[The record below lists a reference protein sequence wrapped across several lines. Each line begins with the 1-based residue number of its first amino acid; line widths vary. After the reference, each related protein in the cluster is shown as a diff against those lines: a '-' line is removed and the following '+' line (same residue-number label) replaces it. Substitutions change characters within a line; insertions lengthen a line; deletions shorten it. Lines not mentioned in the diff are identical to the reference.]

1 MFFNKF
7 STISLEFCVF
17 LFMSTSVAACV
28 RGQLEKWLKFCKCEF
43 STFCE
48 KLFFQVEFSPKF
60 STFQHLTFNSFNSFD
75 FCWKLINN
83 FQQFFNR
90 FSTVQKS
97 HNRSQG
103 LGSQKF
109 STLSTPPTTTTN
121 YGYII
126 LYARAGKNFFA
137 RRFLQKQAA
146 KKSRE
151 KNALY
156 TTVRKSENPTE
167 QLRKKDSSKSTKKL
181 KNRNP
186 KKKIKATSLN
196 RKTNPVIRKK
206 EL

>member
-28 RGQLEKWLKFCKCEF
+28 RGQLEKWLKFCKCKF

-60 STFQHLTFNSFNSFD
+60 STFQHLTFNSFNSFH
-75 FCWKLINN
+75 FCWKVINH

-97 HNRSQG
+97 RNRSQG

-109 STLSTPPTTTTN
+109 STLSTPPTTTTIS
-121 YGYII
+121 GYII
-126 LYARAGKNFFA
+126 LSRAREKKNFFVPY
-137 RRFLQKQAA
+137 FLTKKGT

-156 TTVRKSENPTE
+156 ITRKNHKN
-167 QLRKKDSSKSTKKL
+167 LKS
-181 KNRNP
+181 
-186 KKKIKATSLN
+186 
-196 RKTNPVIRKK
+196 
-206 EL
+206 

>member
-60 STFQHLTFNSFNSFD
+60 STFQHLTFNSFNSFH
-75 FCWKLINN
+75 FCWKVINH

-97 HNRSQG
+97 RNRSQG

-109 STLSTPPTTTTN
+109 STLSTPPTTTTIS
-121 YGYII
+121 GYII
-126 LYARAGKNFFA
+126 LSRAREKKIFSSLTFSQKKEQKN
-137 RRFLQKQAA
+137 RA
-146 KKSRE
+146 KKMHYTLPE
-151 KNALY
+151 K
-156 TTVRKSENPTE
+156 TI
-167 QLRKKDSSKSTKKL
+167 
-181 KNRNP
+181 
-186 KKKIKATSLN
+186 KI
-196 RKTNPVIRKK
+196 
-206 EL
+206 

>member
-60 STFQHLTFNSFNSFD
+60 STFQHLTFNSFNSFH
-75 FCWKLINN
+75 FCWKVINH

-90 FSTVQKS
+90 FSTAQKS
-97 HNRSQG
+97 RNRSQG

-109 STLSTPPTTTTN
+109 STLSTPPTTTTIS
-121 YGYII
+121 GYII
-126 LYARAGKNFFA
+126 YRAR
-137 RRFLQKQAA
+137 
-146 KKSRE
+146 
-151 KNALY
+151 
-156 TTVRKSENPTE
+156 VRKKFFRPLLSHKKRNKKIA
-167 QLRKKDSSKSTKKL
+167 RKKCIIHYQEK
-181 KNRNP
+181 P
-186 KKKIKATSLN
+186 
-196 RKTNPVIRKK
+196 
-206 EL
+206 

>member
-17 LFMSTSVAACV
+17 LFMSISVAACV

-60 STFQHLTFNSFNSFD
+60 STFQHLTFNSFNSFH
-75 FCWKLINN
+75 FCWKVINH

-97 HNRSQG
+97 RNRSQG

-109 STLSTPPTTTTN
+109 STLSTPPTTTTIS
-121 YGYII
+121 GYII
-126 LYARAGKNFFA
+126 LSRAWEKNFFVPY
-137 RRFLQKQAA
+137 FLTKKGT

-156 TTVRKSENPTE
+156 ITGKNHKNLKS
-167 QLRKKDSSKSTKKL
+167 
-181 KNRNP
+181 
-186 KKKIKATSLN
+186 
-196 RKTNPVIRKK
+196 
-206 EL
+206 

>member
-60 STFQHLTFNSFNSFD
+60 STFQHLTFNSFNSFH
-75 FCWKLINN
+75 FCWKVINH

-90 FSTVQKS
+90 FSTAQKS
-97 HNRSQG
+97 RNRSQG

-109 STLSTPPTTTTN
+109 STLSTPPTTTTIS
-121 YGYII
+121 GYII
-126 LYARAGKNFFA
+126 YRAR
-137 RRFLQKQAA
+137 
-146 KKSRE
+146 
-151 KNALY
+151 
-156 TTVRKSENPTE
+156 VRKKFFRPLLSHKKRNKTSA
-167 QLRKKDSSKSTKKL
+167 RKKCIIHYQEK
-181 KNRNP
+181 P
-186 KKKIKATSLN
+186 
-196 RKTNPVIRKK
+196 
-206 EL
+206 

>member
-60 STFQHLTFNSFNSFD
+60 STFQHLTFNSFNSFH
-75 FCWKLINN
+75 FCWKVINH

-97 HNRSQG
+97 RNRSQG

-109 STLSTPPTTTTN
+109 STLSTPPTTTTIS
-121 YGYII
+121 GYII
-126 LYARAGKNFFA
+126 LSRAREKKNFFVPY
-137 RRFLQKQAA
+137 FLTKKGT

-156 TTVRKSENPTE
+156 ITRKNHKN
-167 QLRKKDSSKSTKKL
+167 LKS
-181 KNRNP
+181 
-186 KKKIKATSLN
+186 
-196 RKTNPVIRKK
+196 
-206 EL
+206 